1 MLACLSMHTLLPNL
15 LRGIYSRYSTAADII
30 AGTAGMTFSTVL
42 DQLKLKELRLENEV
56 KVEATNALVAS
67 SSGCSGSDCRSSS
80 SKPPQQQPQQGNDG
94 GGNSGDGQ
102 QRRKKGNG
110 GRRNDDGNDPR
121 FRPPPHLLTCGFALI
136 HRPYRG
142 RWAAATMAVDSG
154 AAVRGSLVPHRR
166 PTPPSRGPPPCSI
179 RLA

>member
-110 GRRNDDGNDPR
+110 GRRNDDGNDPQ
-121 FRPPPHLLTCGFALI
+121 FRPPPPPPADLWICINPQALQGALGSGDNGGGQW
-136 HRPYRG
+136 RG
-142 RWAAATMAVDSG
+142 G
-154 AAVRGSLVPHRR
+154 QGIL
-166 PTPPSRGPPPCSI
+166 GPPP
-179 RLA
+179 